1 MAEAVTAGKERGSR
15 GPVEGTPQRQ
25 GAGVVSPGG
34 GDTQNGGRAFDPRGG
49 AVVKGGAALSNG
61 LGRPFNAL
69 LELLAQLIPQL
80 GM

>member
-1 MAEAVTAGKERGSR
+1 
-15 GPVEGTPQRQ
+15 
-25 GAGVVSPGG
+25 
-34 GDTQNGGRAFDPRGG
+34 
-49 AVVKGGAALSNG
+49 LSNG